1 MKALEIDPQS
11 QQVKTVNFELNSRG
25 DFKTDFRGTAVSY
38 GQEFAKGDILYYDI
52 DGGKN
57 GNNRAFMLKDSGE
70 AVFGKAYVI
79 ATSKQSEYFKWVNT
93 RYTVNQLMNE
103 IVFCNKEESDD
114 LR

>member
-70 AVFGKAYVI
+70 AVFGKPSVI
-79 ATSKQSEYFKWVNT
+79 PTSTQSQYFHSSNT
-93 RYTVNQLMNE
+93 QYPTNH
-103 IVFCNKEESDD
+103 
-114 LR
+114 